1 MLKIGEY
8 EYYDITSLLDIETQQ
23 PVVDGA
29 VKGYGVH
36 HGIDAQS
43 VAQALEQ
50 YANLQI
56 KLKRK
61 AAYKDESDPLY
72 MEYLF
77 DESEQ
82 KLQLWKDKVAE
93 IKQRYPFN

>member
-8 EYYDITSLLDIETQQ
+8 EYYDIQSLLDTETQQ
-23 PVVDGA
+23 PVIEGA
-29 VKGYGVH
+29 VKGYGIH
-36 HGIDAQS
+36 TGIDAPS
-43 VAQALEQ
+43 VAEALAQ
-50 YANLQI
+50 YQNLQI

-61 AAYKDESDPLY
+61 AAYKDESDPIY

-77 DESEQ
+77 DESEL
-82 KLQLWKDKVAE
+82 KLQQWKDKVAE